1 MQEESL
7 EKVLKLRWIV
17 LVMMGLVVFGVYY
30 AYDSVVPIADHIISE
45 LGVTRAQYGLLFSY
59 YSLPNLLMVLLGGI
73 LLDRVGIRK
82 AGMLFVSLCVVGVL
96 MTAFG
101 GSRSFQL
108 MLWGRLL
115 YGIGA
120 ESLSVTQI
128 KVLSKWFRGKE
139 FAFAMGL
146 YITLVR
152 LGNFASLNLG
162 TPLQSWSGN
171 WRLALWVAFGAIV
184 LSFVVY
190 TLYVRLDKVK
200 ATAFRERGPEVAT
213 DKFVLRDAFKF
224 KRSYWFVNLLCVTF
238 YSGVLPF
245 VAFSKIFLQSKYE
258 FSAAQASFIGS
269 LLFVATMVCTPLFG
283 ILVDKIGK
291 RASIMITGSV
301 IIIPAYLALGLT
313 DLYPVFSILGIGI
326 AFSLVP
332 SALWSSVPILVAQ
345 NRLGTAFGLI
355 TIIQNFGLTVVP
367 WLAGKLT
374 DSAGGDYTNSMLLFA
389 FLGIIGFFFSVA
401 LIVSEKRGPK
411 TGIQLPTKAAHEQFE
426 S

>member
-30 AYDSVVPIADHIISE
+30 AYDSVVPIADYIISE
-45 LGVTRAQYGLLFSY
+45 LGATRAQYGLLFSY

-82 AGMLFVSLCVVGVL
+82 AGMFFVTLAVVGVL
-96 MTAFG
+96 ITALG
-101 GSRSFQL
+101 GSKSFQM

-120 ESLSVTQI
+120 ESLCVTQI

-162 TPLQSWSGN
+162 TPLQTWSGN
-171 WRLALWVAFGAIV
+171 WRLALWVALGAVV
-184 LSFVVY
+184 LSFIVNA
-190 TLYVRLDKVK
+190 LYSMLDKAK
-200 ATAFRERGPEVAT
+200 EEAFRERGPEVNT
-213 DKFVLRDAFKF
+213 DKFVFREAFKF

-238 YSGVLPF
+238 YSAVLPF
-245 VAFSKIFLQSKYE
+245 VAFSKIFLENKYE
-258 FSAAQASFIGS
+258 LSAGQASFYGS
-269 LLFVATMVCTPLFG
+269 LLFVATMVFTPLFG
-283 ILVDKIGK
+283 IVVDKVGK
-291 RASIMITGSV
+291 RATIMIIGAV
-301 IIIPAYLALGLT
+301 IIVPVYLALGLT
-313 DLYPVFSILGIGI
+313 NIHPAPLIIGIGI

-332 SALWSSVPILVAQ
+332 SALWSAVPIMVEQ

-374 DSAGGDYTNSMLLFA
+374 DSAGGDYTNAMLMFA
-389 FLGIIGFFFSVA
+389 FLGLIGLVFSVA
-401 LIVSEKRGPK
+401 LVLSEKKGPK